1 MLQEIKAEVSYR
13 GIIFI
18 SFFFFLVEGEVS
30 FRALA
35 SPFPP
40 PAPSFTAS
48 LS

>member
-18 SFFFFLVEGEVS
+18 SFFFLVEGEVS